1 MILAILALW
10 DDVSMWVIMLLYSWW
25 EARNKT
31 NAGEGVRS
39 LGQVAHR
46 ATMLAIES
54 NPARKEVNIALRP
67 PDRRIRPP
75 MGILKINCDGA
86 FFAETKTGS
95 WGFVIRDHNSHA
107 VLAGSGS
114 LGAVHDADCS
124 EVQACLAALQAAP
137 SHGIGSIVLE
147 SDSMNTVKAL
157 QSNER
162 DRSPASVLY
171 KEARE
176 LISLCFDSV
185 QLGVSLEEPRAWGG
199 WRRSSRP
206 AGGGPCRLWAAEAHG
221 DARVGGG
228 EGEPRSRASDCV
240 KSRREAAGVRDL

>member
-1 MILAILALW
+1 MLEDIRTELIHKRSAAEMILAILALW

-185 QLGVSLEEPRAWGG
+185 QVSHISRSCNRSAHERARPESWLGPGSI
-199 WRRSSRP
+199 
-206 AGGGPCRLWAAEAHG
+206 PCL
-221 DARVGGG
+221 V
-228 EGEPRSRASDCV
+228 
-240 KSRREAAGVRDL
+240 